1 MSTPRT
7 TLLPLAA
14 VSTTLVL
21 WASAFVGIR
30 HLGGTVPPGALSLG
44 RLAVMV
50 LALGILLVRR
60 GRVQVPSRREWPLV
74 LAGGVGWFAIYNLTL
89 NAAERRIDAGTAA
102 LIVQVGPILV
112 ALLATVF
119 LGERLT
125 RWSITGMLVGFG
137 GVAVIAEAS
146 GANADDI
153 AGVGLAL
160 VAAAGFAVG
169 VLTQKLL
176 LTRLKALDVTFWFT
190 VVGAICCLPWAGQL
204 VHVARTVS
212 ASDLAWIGY
221 LGIFPSAVGFVLWA
235 YALSHADAGR
245 FSQSTFLVPFLTALM
260 AWAFLDEVPPALA
273 FVGGLMCIGGVLIS
287 RHQVARKI
295 PLTDVENLETAT
307 SQP

>member
-1 MSTPRT
+1 MSTSRS

-44 RLAVMV
+44 RLVVMV
-50 LALGILLVRR
+50 LALGALLAQR
-60 GRVQVPSRREWPLV
+60 GSVQVPTRGEWPLV
-74 LAGGVGWFAIYNLTL
+74 LAGGIGWFSIYNLTL
-89 NAAERRIDAGTAA
+89 NASERRIDAGTAA
-102 LIVQVGPILV
+102 LVVQVGPILV

-125 RWSITGMLVGFG
+125 RWSLLGMAIGFA
-137 GVAVIAEAS
+137 GVAVIADAS
-146 GANADDI
+146 GLDANDL
-153 AGVGLAL
+153 AGVALAL

-169 VLTQKLL
+169 VLTQKRL
-176 LTRLKALDVTFWFT
+176 LTRMHALDLTFWFT
-190 VVGAICCLPWAGQL
+190 VVGAAGCLPWAGQL
-204 VHVARTVS
+204 AHVTATAT

-260 AWAFLDEVPPALA
+260 AWVLLDEVPPALA
-273 FVGGLMCIGGVLIS
+273 FLGGAMCIGGVLIS
-287 RHQVARKI
+287 RRKI
-295 PLTDVENLETAT
+295 AEKTVAADVEDAIAAP
-307 SQP
+307 SQG